1 MTIFGDV
8 DYIFIHAYDSPIHKS
23 LLFTMMKI
31 NTIRVCL
38 TNVIAVFQRP
48 RSGR

>member
-8 DYIFIHAYDSPIHKS
+8 DYIFIHDSPIHKS
-23 LLFTMMKI
+23 LIFTMMKV